1 MGWFSDLIS
10 GGVDKVVEATGKA
23 IDSIVTSDEERLQLQ
38 NALIAI
44 QLKAKLDSDTLAA
57 NTEVKLEEELTKRL
71 QADMSSDDALSKKV
85 RPFSLVYLLL
95 VVSLL
100 AVTDGNLAWGTWAFH
115 VGAEYID
122 LFKALLLMVFGFYFG
137 SRGLEKIA
145 GIVWGKKG

>member
-10 GGVDKVVEATGKA
+10 GGVDKVVETTGKA

-100 AVTDGNLAWGTWAFH
+100 AVTNTVMFIL
-115 VGAEYID
+115 I
-122 LFKALLLMVFGFYFG
+122 LL
-137 SRGLEKIA
+137 
-145 GIVWGKKG
+145 